1 MKRIRTSAVTIKQLR
16 AFVAVYQL
24 RGLSA
29 AAADLCVTQSA
40 VSVLIRQME
49 QELGVRLFDRTTRS
63 LKPTAAAEDAIEVAQ
78 RVLRDLDALGSG
90 LSDLSALRRGRVT
103 VACTPALARIL
114 LPEALAKFMQAYP
127 QVHVDVDDCAP
138 DQFFAR
144 LLGEHA
150 DFGLGTP
157 DRTGDELKMHRLMS
171 DQLSVICRTDHPMA
185 RRASVRWKELDGLP
199 LVGVRHG
206 YGVRSLID
214 QSAAR
219 AGIHL
224 NVAYEVSLL
233 STALWMSACGVAP
246 SVMPAA
252 YVHYARDPSLVARP
266 LVGPKVSRDVYV
278 LVKAGRSLSPA
289 AQQLVQVL
297 NETLSTT
304 RSQEPPAVNVPA
316 HPAPAPS
323 RRPPS
328 P

>member
-1 MKRIRTSAVTIKQLR
+1 MKRISTSALTIKQLR

-24 RGLSA
+24 RGLSTA
-29 AAADLCVTQSA
+29 ASELCVTQSA

-49 QELGVRLFDRTTRS
+49 QDLGVRLFDRTTRS
-63 LKPTAAAEDAIEVAQ
+63 LRPTPAADGAIDTAQ
-78 RVLRDLDALGSG
+78 RVLREIDSLGTG

-114 LPEALAKFMQAYP
+114 LPDAINHFAKAYP
-127 QVHVDVDDCAP
+127 DVHVDVDDCAP

-157 DRTGDELKMHRLMS
+157 DRAGEGVQMQRLMS
-171 DQLSVICRTDHPMA
+171 DHLSVICRTDSPLA
-185 RRASVRWKELDGLP
+185 ARASVSWKQLDGLP
-199 LVGVRHG
+199 VIAVRHG

-219 AGIHL
+219 AGIQL
-224 NVAYEVSLL
+224 NVAHEVSLL
-233 STALWMSACGVAP
+233 STALWMTSCGMAP

-252 YVHYARDPSLVARP
+252 YVNYGRDPALVAKP
-266 LVGPKVSRDVYV
+266 LIGPKVSRDIYV

-289 AQQLVQVL
+289 AQQFVSVL
-297 NETLSTT
+297 KQTLTGL
-304 RSQEPPAVNVPA
+304 A
-316 HPAPAPS
+316 
-323 RRPPS
+323 
-328 P
+328 

>member
-1 MKRIRTSAVTIKQLR
+1 MKRISTIALTIKQLR

-49 QELGVRLFDRTTRS
+49 EQLGVRLFDRTTRS
-63 LKPTAAAEDAIEVAQ
+63 LRPTAAAEDAIEVAR
-78 RVLRDLDALGSG
+78 RVLRDLDTLGAG
-90 LSDLSALRRGRVT
+90 LRDLSELRRGRVT

-114 LPEALAKFMQAYP
+114 LPNALSTFMRAYP
-127 QVHVDVDDCAP
+127 DVHVDVDDCAP

-144 LLGEHA
+144 LLGEHT

-157 DRTGDELKMHRLMS
+157 DRTGDELQMHRLMS
-171 DQLSVICRTDHPMA
+171 DQLSLICRRDHPMA
-185 RRASVRWKELDGLP
+185 NLRSVRWKELNGLP

-206 YGVRSLID
+206 YGVRTLID

-252 YVHYARDPSLVARP
+252 YVGYAQDPTLVARP
-266 LVGPKVSRDVYV
+266 LVGPKVTRDVYV

-289 AQQLVQVL
+289 AEQFVRVIK
-297 NETLSTT
+297 ETLTLGKS
-304 RSQEPPAVNVPA
+304 
-316 HPAPAPS
+316 
-323 RRPPS
+323 
-328 P
+328 